1 MGRRPRPPLEYLGKA
16 GCPYN
21 ARKVLVPKAK
31 GCASMTVARFVPW
44 GIEPEHG
51 IALSVLAKY
60 LGVQPSRLRRESR
73 AMGHRQWYEPAAYR
87 ERKRCPH
94 GKRLLVSEADAAKLI
109 VCARVRQGQRQPSG
123 RRASAARPDPPDRH

>member
-1 MGRRPRPPLEYLGKA
+1 
-16 GCPYN
+16 
-21 ARKVLVPKAK
+21 
-31 GCASMTVARFVPW
+31 MTVARFVPW

-109 VCARVRQGQRQPSG
+109 VMARVRSQRRPAVSTTAPAQVAPPHESTASPAP
-123 RRASAARPDPPDRH
+123 RR